1 MLRIIKE
8 RLHQQYRTLITPN
21 RQPALSPRYL
31 GRPQLAPV
39 SCGTCRACFDMG
51 PVASQ
56 EAIKMLGTNGGGFFN
71 ANSAHPFEN
80 PTPLTNFLQALA
92 TF

>member
-8 RLHQQYRTLITPN
+8 RLHQQYRTLDYPN

-39 SCGTCRACFDMG
+39 SCGTCRACFEACQG
-51 PVASQ
+51 ESTAAKPV
-56 EAIKMLGTNGGGFFN
+56 
-71 ANSAHPFEN
+71 
-80 PTPLTNFLQALA
+80 
-92 TF
+92 